1 MKVKIVNAH
10 SGMLDG
16 KQEGDIIELEG
27 DTIPAWAVGKVE
39 PLEAK
44 EAKEAKEAD
53 EAPAKRGRKD

>member
-10 SGMLDG
+10 SGMLEG

-44 EAKEAKEAD
+44 EAKEAD
-53 EAPAKRGRKD
+53 EAPAKPGRKG